1 MFFRRAVLSG
11 GRTVF
16 LCRNVAGCCH
26 EKQCCVFG
34 GTLAIFA
41 SSSDFGT
48 KRHKHIFI
56 MEAEKIIC
64 CDGARNNDALAWAAM
79 ANKGNDPMA
88 MAAMMNGG
96 MNSWNN
102 SPWMYLIFLALFG
115 GGGFGWGNRNGQ
127 VQDAEIQSK
136 LNQLSTQMQDG
147 NNTNLLMDAIKGNN
161 TALGQLASNLN
172 CDFNQLQNG
181 VCAIQSAIQQ
191 VGGKVG
197 YSAERVINA
206 VNLGDMNIV
215 QQLKDCCCQTQQNI
229 IKMGYENQLGQKDIV
244 NGMQQGFSYTNTGL
258 ERGFSNVGFQMS
270 QMACDLK
277 TNANANTQR
286 IIDTLNG
293 HWQEDL
299 QLRLNRAEL
308 ELSQQRQNATLIAAL
323 GTKATTATT

>member
-26 EKQCCVFG
+26 EKQCCVLG

-41 SSSDFGT
+41 PSSDFGT

-96 MNSWNN
+96 MGGQWNN
-102 SPWMYLIFLALFG
+102 PFVYLVWMMFARKM
-115 GGGFGWGNRNGQ
+115 WGDDGSK
-127 VQDAEIQSK
+127 VQNAEIQGQ
-136 LNQLSTQMQDG
+136 LNAIRSQMADNQ
-147 NNTNLLMDAIKGNN
+147 NSNLLMDAIKGNN
-161 TALGQLASNLN
+161 NAIDRLAGNLN
-172 CDFNQLQNG
+172 CDFNTLN
-181 VCAIQSAIQQ
+181 SAICDVRGGIDRLSGQ
-191 VGGKVG
+191 VGF
-197 YSAERVINA
+197 SAERVINA